1 MRVSVLL
8 FLTSPALLLAAE
20 PDSTNRKVPEHKAIR
35 VTNPIKLDGVLS
47 ETDWQGPAISGFTQ
61 KDPKEGEPA
70 SESTKVWFAYDDE
83 ALYVGSRMYWSDP
96 KGIRALV
103 SRRDQTG
110 NSERIIISLDTYLDR
125 RTAYT
130 FAVTASGT
138 RADYYH
144 ASDEEFNRDYSF
156 DPVWEAK
163 TNIDSLGWTAEMRI
177 PLSQLR
183 FNAKE
188 VHTWGFNINRW
199 IPTKNED
206 DYFVYIPKKET
217 GWSSRF
223 ARLNGITGIKPSRRL
238 EVIPYGASDATFTNG
253 RDKNNPFDDGVN
265 LKGRGGAD
273 VKMGLGPNLT
283 LDATVNPD
291 FGQVEADPARV
302 NLSAFEIFFD
312 EKRPFFI
319 EGNQLLQ
326 GTGPLLYY
334 SRRIGAPPR
343 GRAFGDFVNQPNT
356 STILG
361 AAKLTG
367 RLASGLSI
375 GALTALTDQEFAEIH
390 DTATASSSEKQVAP
404 RTGFGV
410 LRLQQEFG
418 PSASTVGLSLTGVGR
433 DLSSSRELYSL
444 LPRQA
449 YTGRTDWNL
458 RFKGGQYVLS
468 GKLGFSNILGDSF
481 AIQRVQTSS
490 AHYFQRPDADHVEFV
505 PGRTSLFGYNSAI
518 SFSKNSGK
526 HWLWELSGG
535 AESPGLELNDLGAL
549 STADDIDIF
558 GALRYRETQP
568 GKYFQNYNLAFY
580 TGRGWNFGGIHQ
592 YSFLDFEN
600 NFTFKNFWSAFL
612 GWEIYP
618 RGFSDNFT
626 RGGPLMQTALGWST
640 QAQLSSNFAS
650 NTNWY
655 VYGNYSKNEIGH
667 WYYYLE
673 GKLGLR
679 TSGRWEFSVLP
690 YYERGV
696 TARQYQTKLAGGRP
710 ETYGSRYVFA
720 FMDQS
725 TLATQF
731 RINYAFT
738 PDLTLELY
746 GEPFAASGKFYN
758 FGELEAAKSRNLRQY
773 GTDGTTVTRNSD
785 GSYTV
790 NDTKDTVGGSFDI
803 PNPDFNI
810 LSFRSNV
817 VLRWE
822 WLRGSTLF
830 FVWARNLSEFEPQ
843 GQLVRPTRLWDAF
856 TAGGDIFVALK
867 ISYWIPVS

>member
-1 MRVSVLL
+1 MRVFVFL
-8 FLTSPALLLAAE
+8 FLASPAMLLAAE
-20 PDSTNRKVPEHKAIR
+20 PDSTDKKVPEHKAVRI
-35 VTNPIKLDGVLS
+35 TNPIKLDGLLS
-47 ETDWQGPAISGFTQ
+47 EAEWQTPPVTGFTQ
-61 KDPKEGEPA
+61 KDPKEGQPA
-70 SESTKVWFAYDDE
+70 SDTTKVWFAYDDE
-83 ALYVGSRMYWSDP
+83 ALFIGARMHSTDSN
-96 KGIRALV
+96 GIRALV

-130 FAVTASGT
+130 FAVAASGT

-144 ASDEEFNRDYSF
+144 ATDDEYNRDYSF

-163 TNIDSLGWTAEMRI
+163 THIDSAGWTAEMCI

-183 FNAKE
+183 FNARE
-188 VHTWGFNINRW
+188 MQTWGFNINRW
-199 IPTKNED
+199 IPTRNED
-206 DYFVYIPKKET
+206 DYYVYIPKKET

-238 EVIPYGASDATFTNG
+238 EVIPYGASDATFTYG
-253 RDKNNPFDDGVN
+253 RDKKDPFDDGVN
-265 LKGRGGAD
+265 MKGRGGAD
-273 VKMGLGPNLT
+273 IKMGLGPNLT
-283 LDATVNPD
+283 LDAAVNPD

-326 GTGPLLYY
+326 GSGPAYYY

-343 GRAFGDFVNQPNT
+343 GSASGDYVDQPNT

-375 GALTALTDQEFAEIH
+375 GAMTALTDREFAETY
-390 DTATASSSEKQVAP
+390 DTAAAVYSQTEVAP

-433 DLSSSRELYSL
+433 DLSGSRELWQL
-444 LPRQA
+444 LPHQA
-449 YTGRTDWNL
+449 FAGGTDWNL
-458 RFKGGQYVLS
+458 RFKGGEYVLRGS
-468 GKLGFSNILGDSF
+468 LGFSHVQGDSF

-490 AHYFQRPDADHVEFV
+490 AHYFQRPDADYVEFK
-505 PGRTSLFGYNSAI
+505 PGRTSLSGYQS
-518 SFSKNSGK
+518 SLGFSKNSGK
-526 HWLWELSGG
+526 HWLWELSGSV
-535 AESPGLELNDLGAL
+535 ESPGFELNDAGRLG
-549 STADDIDIF
+549 SADDIDVF
-558 GALRYRETQP
+558 SALRYRETKP

-580 TGRGWNFGGIHQ
+580 TGRGWNFGGVHQ

-600 NFTFKNFWSAFL
+600 NFTFKNFWSAFV

-626 RGGPLMQTALGWST
+626 RGGPLMQTAFGGNVA
-640 QAQLSSNFAS
+640 AQISSNFAS
-650 NTNWY
+650 NTNGY
-655 VYGNYSKNEIGH
+655 VFGMYSTNEIGH

-673 GKLGLR
+673 GKLGVR

-696 TARQYQTKLAGGRP
+696 TARQYQAALPGGRP

-746 GEPFAASGKFYN
+746 AEPFAASGKFYN

-773 GTDGTTVTRNSD
+773 GTDGTTISYNDTTRA
-785 GSYTV
+785 YTV
-790 NDTKDTVGGSFDI
+790 TDGADTLTLS
-803 PNPDFNI
+803 NPDFNI
-810 LSFRSNV
+810 LSFRSNM

-822 WLRGSTLF
+822 WLRGSTMY

-843 GQLVRPTRLWDAF
+843 GQFVRPGRLWDAF

>member
-20 PDSTNRKVPEHKAIR
+20 PDSTEKKVPQHQAIR
-35 VTNPIKLDGVLS
+35 VTNPVKLDGILS
-47 ETDWQGPAISGFTQ
+47 ETDWQGPAVSGFTQ
-61 KDPKEGEPA
+61 KDPKEGQPA

-83 ALYVGSRMYWSDP
+83 ALYIGARMYWSDP
-96 KGIRALV
+96 KLIRALV

-130 FAVTASGT
+130 FVATASGT

-144 ASDEEFNRDYSF
+144 ATDDEGNRDYSF

-163 TNIDSLGWTAEMRI
+163 TRIDSAGWTAEMRI
-177 PLSQLR
+177 PMSQLR

-206 DYFVYIPKKET
+206 DYYVYIPKKET
-217 GWSSRF
+217 GWSSRM

-238 EVIPYGASDATFTNG
+238 EVIPYGASDATFTYG
-253 RDKNNPFDDGVN
+253 RDKKNPFDDGVN
-265 LKGRGGAD
+265 MKGRGGAD

-302 NLSAFEIFFD
+302 NLSAYEIFFD

-334 SRRIGAPPR
+334 SRRIGAPPP
-343 GRAFGDFVNQPNT
+343 GRASGDYIDRPQT

-375 GALTALTDQEFAEIH
+375 GTLAALTDREYAEIY
-390 DTATASSSEKQVAP
+390 DTTSASYSQKQIAP

-418 PSASTVGLSLTGVGR
+418 PSASTVGFSLTGVGR
-433 DLSSSRELYSL
+433 DLSSSRELWQL

-468 GKLGFSNILGDSF
+468 GKLGFSHVQGDST
-481 AIQRVQTSS
+481 AIQRVQRSS
-490 AHYFQRPDADHVEFV
+490 VHYFQRPDADHVEFK
-505 PGRTSLFGYNSAI
+505 PGRTSLFGYNSSI
-518 SFSKNSGK
+518 GFSKNSGK

-549 STADDIDIF
+549 STADDIDLF
-558 GALRYRETQP
+558 GALKYRETQP

-580 TGRGWNFGGIHQ
+580 TGRGWNFGGDHQ
-592 YSFLDFEN
+592 YTFFDFEN
-600 NFTFKNFWSAFL
+600 NFTFKNFWALFL
-612 GWEIYP
+612 GSEIYP
-618 RGFSDNFT
+618 RSYSDEVT
-626 RGGPLMQTALGWST
+626 RGGPLMKDAFGWNAA
-640 QAQLSSNFAS
+640 AQLSSNFAS

-655 VYGNYSKNEIGH
+655 LYGFYDKNEIGH

-673 GKLGLR
+673 GKLGVR

-690 YYERGV
+690 YYERGL
-696 TARQYQTKLAGGRP
+696 TIRQYITTLSGGRP
-710 ETYGSRYVFA
+710 ETYGNRYVFA
-720 FMDQS
+720 YLDQS

-746 GEPFAASGKFYN
+746 AEPFAASGKFYN
-758 FGELEAAKSRNLRQY
+758 FGELEVPKTVLPSQY
-773 GTDGTTVTRNSD
+773 GTGGTTISYDSSSRT
-785 GSYTV
+785 YTV
-790 NDTKDTVGGSFDI
+790 TDDASTFQLD
-803 PNPDFNI
+803 NPDFNI

-822 WLRGSTLF
+822 WMRGSTAY

-843 GQLVRPTRLWDAF
+843 GRLVRPGRLWDAF